1 MKLVGES
8 FLEIKKSKFYGLLYE
23 INSIE
28 EVNEILENL
37 RREHKKARHFP
48 YAYKI
53 NNTAKKTDDK
63 EPSGTCGTPLLNV
76 LERNNLNNHLII
88 VIRYFGGVKLGAG
101 PLLRSYSKTANE
113 VMTNIRIVITD
124 NNNPFKYPLDS
135 LCLPKIKPIINI
147 KIAPIIIIII
157 LLVFSFNKLNIVKN
171 IGIITIEL
179 KNIINDLIY
188 LKKVFIS

>member
-1 MKLVGES
+1 MKLIGES

-28 EVNEILENL
+28 EVDEILESL
-37 RREHKKARHFP
+37 KKEHKKAKHFP

-76 LERNNLNNHLII
+76 LERNNLNSHLLV
-88 VIRYFGGVKLGAG
+88 VIRYFGGIKLGAG

-113 VMTNIRIVITD
+113 V
-124 NNNPFKYPLDS
+124 
-135 LCLPKIKPIINI
+135 IK
-147 KIAPIIIIII
+147 
-157 LLVFSFNKLNIVKN
+157 
-171 IGIITIEL
+171 
-179 KNIINDLIY
+179 
-188 LKKVFIS
+188 